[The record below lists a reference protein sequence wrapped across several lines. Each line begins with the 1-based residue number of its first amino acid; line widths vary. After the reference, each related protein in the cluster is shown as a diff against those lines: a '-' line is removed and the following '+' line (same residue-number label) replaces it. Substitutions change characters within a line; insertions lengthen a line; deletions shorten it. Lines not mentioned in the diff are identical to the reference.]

1 MTRQRSFKRLVR
13 MRMEKTGERYAA
25 ARAALLA
32 AAEPETPDVPVMTV
46 SDEVIRRRSG
56 RGWEEWFDLLD
67 ESGAIAKPHREIA
80 RWLQSELGI
89 DGWTS
94 QSVTVSYER
103 ARGRRAVG
111 EHADGFAITAQ
122 KTVAVP
128 VDRLYDAFVD
138 ESLRSRWLPDGE
150 LRERTATK
158 PKSARF
164 DWGDGETRVIVGFEP
179 KSEAKSVVALE
190 HARLPDAQAAER
202 MKAFSRERVAALK
215 EVLEG

>member
-13 MRMEKTGERYAA
+13 ARMEKTGERYAA
-25 ARAALLA
+25 ARAGLLA
-32 AAEPETPDVPVMTV
+32 GEESTSTEAPTLTV
-46 SDEVIRRRSG
+46 SDEVIRRRTG

-67 ESGAIAKPHREIA
+67 DSGAIAKPHAEIA
-80 RWLQSELGI
+80 RWLQSEQGV
-89 DGWTS
+89 DGWS
-94 QSVTVSYER
+94 AQSVTVSYER

-122 KTVAVP
+122 KTVEVP

-138 ESLRSRWLPDGE
+138 ESLRALWLPDGR

-158 PKSARF
+158 PRSARF
-164 DWGDGETRVIVGFEP
+164 DWGDGQTRVIVGFEA
-179 KSEAKSVVALE
+179 KGDAKSVVAIE
-190 HARLPDAQAAER
+190 HARLAGAAEAER
-202 MKAFSRERVAALK
+202 MKAYWRERVATLK

>member
-13 MRMEKTGERYAA
+13 LRMEKTGERYAA

-32 AAEPETPDVPVMTV
+32 ADEPKTTDIPVMTV
-46 SDEVIRRRSG
+46 SDEVIRRRTG

-67 ESGAIAKPHREIA
+67 DSGAIAKPHPEIA
-80 RWLQSELGI
+80 RWLQAEHGI
-89 DGWTS
+89 DGWS
-94 QSVTVSYER
+94 AQSVTVSYER

-138 ESLRSRWLPDGE
+138 ESLRKRWLPDGH

-164 DWGDGETRVIVGFEP
+164 DWGNGETRVIVGFEA
-179 KSEAKSVVALE
+179 KGETKSVVALE
-190 HARLPDAQAAER
+190 HARLPDAQEAAR
-202 MKAFSRERVAALK
+202 MKDYWRDRVAALK
-215 EVLEG
+215 EVLEQ

>member
-13 MRMEKTGERYAA
+13 ARMEKTGERYAA
-25 ARAALLA
+25 ARAALLT
-32 AAEPETPDVPVMTV
+32 AEEPKTTEAPVLTV
-46 SDEVIRRRSG
+46 SDEVIRRRTG

-67 ESGAIAKPHREIA
+67 DSGAIAKPHREIA
-80 RWLQSELGI
+80 RWLQSEHGI
-89 DGWTS
+89 DGWS
-94 QSVTVSYER
+94 AQSVTVSYER

-111 EHADGFAITAQ
+111 EHADGFAITAS

-138 ESLRSRWLPDGE
+138 ESLRERWLPDGR

-164 DWGDGETRVIVGFEP
+164 DWGDGETRVVVGFTA
-179 KSEAKSVVALE
+179 KGDAKSVVDIE
-190 HARLPDAQAAER
+190 HARLPDAAEAER
-202 MKAFSRERVAALK
+202 MKAFWRERVAALK

>member
-13 MRMEKTGERYAA
+13 LRMGKTGERYAA
-25 ARAALLA
+25 ARAALLTA
-32 AAEPETPDVPVMTV
+32 QGSKPTEAPTLTV
-46 SDEVIRRRSG
+46 SDEVIRRRTG

-67 ESGAIAKPHREIA
+67 DSGAIAKPHREIA
-80 RWLQSELGI
+80 RWLRSEHGI
-89 DGWTS
+89 DGWS
-94 QSVTVSYER
+94 AQSATVSYER

-111 EHADGFAITAQ
+111 EHADGFGITAS

-138 ESLRSRWLPDGE
+138 QSLRERWLPGGR
-150 LRERTATK
+150 LRARTATK

-164 DWGDGETRVIVGFEP
+164 DWGDGRTRVIVGFEA
-179 KSEAKSVVALE
+179 KGDAKSVVAIE
-190 HARLPDAQAAER
+190 HARLADAAEAER
-202 MKAFSRERVAALK
+202 MKAFWRERVAALR